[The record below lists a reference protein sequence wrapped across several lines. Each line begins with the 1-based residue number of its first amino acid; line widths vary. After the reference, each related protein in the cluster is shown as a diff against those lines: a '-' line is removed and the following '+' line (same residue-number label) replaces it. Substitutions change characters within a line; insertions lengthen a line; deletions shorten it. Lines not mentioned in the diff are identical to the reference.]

1 MKNDFNHTKQQ
12 LGVARDSIFLLKN
25 IVLNQDSIIYCK
37 DTSLTACSSIKKDY
51 IKIVKNK
58 DNEITLYKKEVKK
71 QKNKKQIAYVVGIIS
86 ILLGTYIA
94 L

>member
-1 MKNDFNHTKQQ
+1 MKNDFDHTKQQ
-12 LGVARDSIFLLKN
+12 LDVARDSISLLKN
-25 IVLNQDSIIYCK
+25 ITFNQDSIIYCK
-37 DTSLTACSSIKKDY
+37 DTSLTACSSAKKDY

-71 QKNKKQIAYVVGIIS
+71 QKTKKQTAYVIGIIS